1 MERGAKR
8 EEKKKK
14 KKKRGGVTN
23 AVNRRTGTAGVCPG
37 GNEARQGDDGRLRI
51 NLTSDSWRLQERL

>member
-8 EEKKKK
+8 EEEEE
-14 KKKRGGVTN
+14 KRGGVTN

>member
-8 EEKKKK
+8 EEEEEEE
-14 KKKRGGVTN
+14 KRGGVTN

>member
-8 EEKKKK
+8 EEEEEE
-14 KKKRGGVTN
+14 KRGGVTN